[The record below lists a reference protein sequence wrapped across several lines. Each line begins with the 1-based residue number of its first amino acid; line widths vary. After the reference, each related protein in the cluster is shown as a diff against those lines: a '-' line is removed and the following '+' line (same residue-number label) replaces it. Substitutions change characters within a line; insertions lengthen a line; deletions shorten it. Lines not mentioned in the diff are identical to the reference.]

1 MTHPTLLAQ
10 EADEALVKRAQ
21 KGDSPA
27 FDELVRRYT
36 NIVYR
41 ILFKILRHEEDTQ
54 DALQDTFVSAYRALP
69 RFRQDAR
76 FSTWIYRIATNA
88 ALMKA
93 RARRANLVSLDHPTD
108 DSEARSAWELPD
120 WSATPDEEILTDETR
135 RIMEE
140 AIQSLP
146 AEQRAAFVLHD
157 LQDLSSA
164 ETAEAMGITVSAVNS
179 RLHRARVFLRDR
191 IGRYLRKPD
200 PTVYRKLAGRAKP
213 RAESR
218 VRAGLTGVGV
228 GADPGTSR
236 RSALAV
242 RSAVEQNAA

>member
-1 MTHPTLLAQ
+1 MTNTALAAV
-10 EADEALVKRAQ
+10 ETDEVLVQRAQ
-21 KGDSPA
+21 KGDTGA

-36 NIVYR
+36 QIVYR
-41 ILFKILRHEEDTQ
+41 VLYKILRHEEDTQ

-93 RARRANLVSLDHPTD
+93 RARKTNLVSLDHPTD
-108 DSEARSAWELPD
+108 DSDARTAWELPD
-120 WSATPDEEILTDETR
+120 WSATPDEEIMTVETR

-140 AIQSLP
+140 AIQALP

-157 LQDLSSA
+157 IQNLSSA
-164 ETAEAMGITVSAVNS
+164 ETAAAMSITVSAVNS

-191 IGRYLRKPD
+191 IGRHLNISD
-200 PTVYRKLAGRAKP
+200 ADLWRKLDSRTLDNRTVAARP
-213 RAESR
+213 RFETTMES
-218 VRAGLTGVGV
+218 
-228 GADPGTSR
+228 
-236 RSALAV
+236 
-242 RSAVEQNAA
+242 NAA

>member
-1 MTHPTLLAQ
+1 MTQAMLSAVET
-10 EADEALVKRAQ
+10 DETLVKRAQ
-21 KGDSPA
+21 GGDSSA

-41 ILFKILRHEEDTQ
+41 ILYKILRHEEDTQ

-69 RFRQDAR
+69 RFRQDAK

-93 RARRANLVSLDHPTD
+93 RSRRTNLVSLDHP
-108 DSEARSAWELPD
+108 SEDPDAQHAWELPD
-120 WSATPDEEILTDETR
+120 WSATPDEEIMTDETR
-135 RIMEE
+135 RIMED

-157 LQDLSSA
+157 IQDFSSA
-164 ETAEAMGITVSAVNS
+164 DTAAAMGITVSAVNS

-191 IGRYLRKPD
+191 IGRHLRTPD
-200 PTVYRKLAGRAKP
+200 SELWRKLDARRFETSEG
-213 RAESR
+213 SR
-218 VRAGLTGVGV
+218 Q
-228 GADPGTSR
+228 
-236 RSALAV
+236 SAA
-242 RSAVEQNAA
+242 

>member
-1 MTHPTLLAQ
+1 MNTTLSAV
-10 EADEALVKRAQ
+10 ETDEVLVQRAQ
-21 KGDSPA
+21 GGDTAA

-36 NIVYR
+36 QIVYR
-41 ILFKILRHEEDTQ
+41 VLYKILRHEEDTQ

-88 ALMKA
+88 ALMKT
-93 RARRANLVSLDHPTD
+93 RGRKNNMVSLDHPTED
-108 DSEARSAWELPD
+108 EGAQRAWELPD
-120 WSATPDEEILTDETR
+120 WSATPDEEIMTDETR

-157 LQDLSSA
+157 IQDLSSA
-164 ETAEAMGITVSAVNS
+164 ETAQAMGITVSAVNS

-191 IGRYLRKPD
+191 IGRHLNVTD
-200 PTVYRKLAGRAKP
+200 AELWRKLDGRRSERRAFEAAAGR
-213 RAESR
+213 
-218 VRAGLTGVGV
+218 
-228 GADPGTSR
+228 
-236 RSALAV
+236 SAA
-242 RSAVEQNAA
+242 

>member
-1 MTHPTLLAQ
+1 MNATLSAV
-10 EADEALVKRAQ
+10 EADEVLVQRAQ
-21 KGDSPA
+21 GGDTAA

-36 NIVYR
+36 QIVYR
-41 ILFKILRHEEDTQ
+41 VLYKILRHEEDTQ

-93 RARRANLVSLDHPTD
+93 RGRKNNMVSLDHPTED
-108 DSEARSAWELPD
+108 EGAQRAWELPD
-120 WSATPDEEILTDETR
+120 WSATPDEEIMTDETR

-146 AEQRAAFVLHD
+146 PEQRVAFVLHD
-157 LQDLSSA
+157 IQDLSSA
-164 ETAEAMGITVSAVNS
+164 ETAQAMGITVSAVNS

-191 IGRYLRKPD
+191 IGRHLNVSDSDLWRRLDGRRGEGRPFEA
-200 PTVYRKLAGRAKP
+200 TAGR
-213 RAESR
+213 
-218 VRAGLTGVGV
+218 
-228 GADPGTSR
+228 
-236 RSALAV
+236 SAA
-242 RSAVEQNAA
+242 

>member
-1 MTHPTLLAQ
+1 MTMLASLSHRT
-10 EADEALVKRAQ
+10 DEELVHAAQ
-21 KGDSPA
+21 AGESPA

-36 NIVYR
+36 TVVYR
-41 ILFKILRHEEDTQ
+41 ILYKILRHEEDTQ

-93 RARRANLVSLDHPTD
+93 RARKSNLVSID
-108 DSEARSAWELPD
+108 DPGEDGEAKTVWELPD
-120 WSATPDEEILTDETR
+120 WSATPDEELLSGETR
-135 RIMEE
+135 QVMEE
-140 AIQSLP
+140 AIQALP

-157 LQDLSSA
+157 VQNLSSA

-191 IGRYLRKPD
+191 IGRYTKQSEPAMPRRLDAATRVKAER
-200 PTVYRKLAGRAKP
+200 VAARA
-213 RAESR
+213 S
-218 VRAGLTGVGV
+218 
-228 GADPGTSR
+228 
-236 RSALAV
+236 RSAA
-242 RSAVEQNAA
+242 

>member
-1 MTHPTLLAQ
+1 MTMLASLSHRT
-10 EADEALVKRAQ
+10 DEELVQAAQ
-21 KGDSPA
+21 AGESPA

-36 NIVYR
+36 NVVYR
-41 ILFKILRHEEDTQ
+41 ILYKILRHEEDTQ

-93 RARRANLVSLDHPTD
+93 RARKTNLVSID
-108 DSEARSAWELPD
+108 DPGEDGEARTVWELPD
-120 WSATPDEEILTDETR
+120 WSATPDEELLSVETR
-135 RIMEE
+135 QVMEE
-140 AIQSLP
+140 AIQALP

-157 LQDLSSA
+157 VQNLSSA

-191 IGRYLRKPD
+191 IGRYTKQSEPAMPRRLD
-200 PTVYRKLAGRAKP
+200 PATRIK
-213 RAESR
+213 AER
-218 VRAGLTGVGV
+218 VASQVK
-228 GADPGTSR
+228 
-236 RSALAV
+236 RSAA
-242 RSAVEQNAA
+242 

>member
-1 MTHPTLLAQ
+1 MSTLATLQARTDEELVHDAQ
-10 EADEALVKRAQ
+10 AGEA
-21 KGDSPA
+21 SA

-36 NIVYR
+36 NVVYR

-93 RARRANLVSLDHPTD
+93 RARRTNLVSLDHPSD
-108 DSEARSAWELPD
+108 DSEAQTVWELPD
-120 WSATPDEEILTDETR
+120 WSATPDEEVLTGETR

-140 AIQSLP
+140 AIQALP

-157 LQDLSSA
+157 VQNLSSA

-191 IGRYLRKPD
+191 IGRYTKHPEPVLSRRLD
-200 PTVYRKLAGRAKP
+200 PATRVKAERVAARAAGR
-213 RAESR
+213 
-218 VRAGLTGVGV
+218 
-228 GADPGTSR
+228 
-236 RSALAV
+236 SAA
-242 RSAVEQNAA
+242 